1 MLAHTL
7 LLPAIIYLFL
17 ATSCN
22 ASPRYYNQYHIQ
34 PRVVV
39 PQSHY
44 EVLEMRAS
52 TPVNPGAV
60 KDVKCID
67 RNARI
72 VFHDQNVAE
81 LSICRGIAGPVTKCQ
96 GLPAE
101 TTGRSGTAL
110 FALRTAEAG
119 AQINISKDRWE
130 QCVRAARAV
139 CPTGSMSGTCV
150 GGATTGGDVAFT
162 LTNP

>member
-1 MLAHTL
+1 MHRPQCVSSPL
-7 LLPAIIYLFL
+7 LKIHLIHHLCVFEY
-17 ATSCN
+17 
-22 ASPRYYNQYHIQ
+22 ASSPWSPKN
-34 PRVVV
+34 
-39 PQSHY
+39 S
-44 EVLEMRAS
+44 
-52 TPVNPGAV
+52 
-60 KDVKCID
+60 
-67 RNARI
+67 RI

-119 AQINISKDRWE
+119 AQINISKDPWE